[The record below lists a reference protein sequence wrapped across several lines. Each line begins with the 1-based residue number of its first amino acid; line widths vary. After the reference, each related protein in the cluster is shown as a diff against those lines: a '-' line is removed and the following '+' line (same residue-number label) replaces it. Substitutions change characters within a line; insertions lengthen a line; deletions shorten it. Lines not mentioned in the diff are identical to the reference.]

1 MKKYRVTRVGRPSPL
16 DWPQAVELVCWG
28 LVGVG
33 LTLSLFLD
41 WTTVGV
47 TP

>member
-1 MKKYRVTRVGRPSPL
+1 MTRPSPL
-16 DWPQAVELVCWG
+16 DWPLLVELACWG
-28 LVGVG
+28 LIGVG